1 MYIVYATQYLTQ
13 GDVKTILEYLETR
26 SDKSISS
33 TSPCDLASIILKNIY
48 IENEES
54 KYHQKRGFL
63 FGTKFAT
70 PYSNLFMAGL
80 ENILF
85 QNSEFKCGYDTLM
98 RVFVYGSKVIKI

>member
-33 TSPCDLASIILKNIY
+33 NSPCDLTSIIFNI
-48 IENEES
+48 I
-54 KYHQKRGFL
+54 
-63 FGTKFAT
+63 
-70 PYSNLFMAGL
+70 
-80 ENILF
+80 
-85 QNSEFKCGYDTLM
+85 NSEFKCGYDTLM